1 MATTDTPILS
11 GVKKSSA
18 WSIFMGVLISALGIL
33 LIAYPFATGAI
44 TTVFLG
50 WALIFA
56 GVAEFAHAFGSQTA
70 GNFFVR
76 ILLAALYGVA
86 GIMLVAF
93 PLRGLE
99 GLTLL
104 LGALFVVR
112 GVGALVEA
120 LRLRPIDGWGWLL
133 ADAVFSAAVGV
144 LILAKWPSSG
154 VWAVGTLVG
163 ASILVTGIA
172 KIALATTV
180 HTGAARV
187 AQKVG

>member
-1 MATTDTPILS
+1 MATKTPILS
-11 GVKKSSA
+11 DAKKRSA
-18 WSIFMGVLISALGIL
+18 WSIFMGALIAALGIL

-50 WALIFA
+50 WGLIFA

-76 ILLAALYGVA
+76 ILLAALYGIA

-93 PLRGLE
+93 PLSGVE
-99 GLTLL
+99 ALTLL
-104 LGALFVVR
+104 VGAFFVVR
-112 GVGALVEA
+112 GVAALVEA
-120 LRLRPIDGWGWLL
+120 LRLRPIEGWGWLL
-133 ADAVFSAAVGV
+133 ADAVFSAAAGV
-144 LILAKWPSSG
+144 LILAKWPSST

-163 ASILVTGIA
+163 ASILVTGIS

-180 HTGAARV
+180 HAGAARV
-187 AQKVG
+187 AQKVA